1 MSMNFN
7 GQNIPSVYM
16 YSLTKTIAHFE
27 SLQKR
32 YKTQHNDR
40 MCERVY
46 DALQALY
53 FCRDYL
59 YPNGDGRKVEN
70 KSTAEIETAIEA
82 LKKQIPKKM
91 ETKKCV
97 CYDGEEQEYEV
108 CANCGTQVRFAG
120 TMTAKYCWNC
130 GQRVL

>member
-7 GQNIPSVYM
+7 GQTIPSVYM
-16 YSLTKTIAHFE
+16 YNLTKTISHFE

-59 YPNGDGRKVEN
+59 YPNGDGRK
-70 KSTAEIETAIEA
+70 IE
-82 LKKQIPKKM
+82 
-91 ETKKCV
+91 
-97 CYDGEEQEYEV
+97 
-108 CANCGTQVRFAG
+108 
-120 TMTAKYCWNC
+120 
-130 GQRVL
+130 QRSVINL